1 MFLGSTAEENSN
13 HHHLGEI
20 TGLTRRGRPYAANS
34 LSLAR
39 AVGAAALW
47 LAAGLVLG
55 LTLGGSPGP
64 WVGVPLLAVCAAA
77 GVVVLPAAPP
87 QPEPSIEDLPIEED
101 RVSAACT
108 AMALAVG
115 DLDDPQAALARMLGL
130 AAGSIGSRTALLLSL
145 SEDGDTLRLEAPL
158 LLDGEVREHTGAR
171 MLRLP
176 EWGPLRVALVSG
188 MPAAG
193 GRSSNGSTAW
203 DRLADE
209 FGMGRAALMPLT
221 SGDTQIGVLA
231 IAASGDGINRRDLA
245 TLREISAAAGV
256 AIGASLCLRNS
267 ADAAALSAQAARFRS
282 DYTSVINHELRTPLT
297 TIIGVLK
304 TLTRPELAPD
314 NPDARDLLAMAGSQG
329 DRLKSLIE
337 DMLAISQV
345 DGNGVPIRPEL
356 VTVPEVID
364 RAVGAVSSAEP
375 LTTVR
380 VSPAIPPVVLD
391 PEHTHRVLVNL
402 IANAVKYGDGSPIT
416 ITAAI
421 KGSDLVLVVADHGPG
436 LPEETAA
443 TAFDPYTQLLR
454 TEVDGR
460 GGVGLG
466 LSISRGLVEAMQG
479 SLGHEPTPG
488 GGATFVIRLP
498 FKPHAAAGKPR
509 S

>member
-1 MFLGSTAEENSN
+1 
-13 HHHLGEI
+13 
-20 TGLTRRGRPYAANS
+20 LTRRGRPYAANS
-34 LSLAR
+34 LFLAR

-47 LAAGLVLG
+47 LASGLLLG

-64 WVGVPLLAVCAAA
+64 WVGVPLLLVCAAA
-77 GVVVLPAAPP
+77 GAAVLPSAPP
-87 QPEPSIEDLPIEED
+87 HSEPVREGPPTEENGA
-101 RVSAACT
+101 SAACT

-115 DLDDPQAALARMLGL
+115 DLDDPGAALATMLGL

-145 SEDGDTLRLEAPL
+145 SAAGDILRLETPL
-158 LLDGEVREHTGAR
+158 LLDGETRDLAGTR
-171 MLRLP
+171 ILRLP

-188 MPAAG
+188 MPAAA
-193 GRSSNGSTAW
+193 GRSSNGATAW
-203 DRLADE
+203 NRLADE
-209 FGMGRAALMPLT
+209 FGVGGAALMPLT
-221 SGDTQIGVLA
+221 SGDAQIGVLA
-231 IAASGDGINRRDLA
+231 LAASGDEISRHDLA
-245 TLREISAAAGV
+245 TLREISAVAGV

-267 ADAAALSAQAARFRS
+267 ADAAARSAQAARFRS

-304 TLTRPELAPD
+304 TLTRPELASD

-345 DGNGVPIRPEL
+345 DGDGVPIRPAL
-356 VTVPEVID
+356 VTLSDVID
-364 RAVGAVSSAEP
+364 RAIGAVSSAEP
-375 LTTVR
+375 LTTIR
-380 VSPAIPPVVLD
+380 VSPAIPPLVLD
-391 PEHTHRVLVNL
+391 PEHTHRVLMSL
-402 IANAVKYGDGSPIT
+402 IANAVKYGNDSPIT
-416 ITAAI
+416 ITAAV
-421 KGSDLVLVVADHGPG
+421 KGGDLVLVVADHGPG

-466 LSISRGLVEAMQG
+466 LSVSRGLVEAMKG
-479 SLGHEPTPG
+479 TLGYEPTPG

-498 FKPHAAAGKPR
+498 FKPHAATGKPR

>member
-13 HHHLGEI
+13 HHHPWEI
-20 TGLTRRGRPYAANS
+20 TGLTRRGHPYAANS
-34 LSLAR
+34 LFLAR
-39 AVGAAALW
+39 AAGAAALW
-47 LAAGLVLG
+47 LAAGLALG
-55 LTLGGSPGP
+55 LLLGGSLSP
-64 WVGVPLLAVCAAA
+64 WSGLPLLVVGAAA
-77 GVVVLPAAPP
+77 GAAVLPPAPSHP
-87 QPEPSIEDLPIEED
+87 GTINEQSPIRENGA
-101 RVSAACT
+101 SAACA

-115 DLDDPQAALARMLGL
+115 DLDDPGAALATMLRL
-130 AAGSIGSRTALLLSL
+130 AADSIGSQTALLLSL
-145 SEDGDTLRLEAPL
+145 GDDGETLRLEAPL
-158 LLDGEVREHTGAR
+158 LLDGAVQDHTDAR

-188 MPAAG
+188 IPAAAE
-193 GRSSNGSTAW
+193 RSSGDATAW
-203 DRLADE
+203 HRLADE
-209 FGMGRAALMPLT
+209 FGMEQAALVPIT
-221 SGDTQIGVLA
+221 SGGTQIGVLA
-231 IAASGDGINRRDLA
+231 IAASGDEITRHDLA
-245 TLREISAAAGV
+245 TLQEISAAAGV
-256 AIGASLCLRNS
+256 AIGASLRLRNS
-267 ADAAALSAQAARFRS
+267 ADTAARSAQAARFRS

-297 TIIGVLK
+297 TIVGVLN
-304 TLTRPELAPD
+304 TPTRPELAPQH
-314 NPDARDLLAMAGSQG
+314 PDARDLLAMACSQG

-345 DGNGVPIRPEL
+345 DGDGVPIRPEL

-364 RAVGAVSSAEP
+364 RAIDAVSSAEP
-375 LTTVR
+375 MTTVR
-380 VSPAIPPVVLD
+380 VSPTIPPLILD

-402 IANAVKYGDGSPIT
+402 IANAVKYGNESPIT
-416 ITAAI
+416 ITAAV
-421 KGSDLVLVVADHGPG
+421 KGGDLVLVVADHGPG

-498 FKPHAAAGKPR
+498 FKPHSAKGG
-509 S
+509 